1 MARQRTRKPVHPGT
15 VFQQDVLQPLRM
27 RITDAAD
34 HLGISRKHLSLF
46 INGHIGCSK
55 DLAIRLA
62 HATDTS
68 VESWL
73 NMQAAV
79 DAWEAEH
86 ELANEDKYSAIK
98 PLRKPAA

>member
-1 MARQRTRKPVHPGT
+1 MARVRNRKPVHPGT
-15 VFQQDVLQPLRM
+15 VFQQDVLEPLHI

-46 INGHIGCSK
+46 VNGRIGCSK
-55 DLAIRLA
+55 DMAIRLA
-62 HATDTS
+62 HATTTS

-86 ELANEDKYSAIK
+86 ELANEAKYAAIK
-98 PLRKPAA
+98 PLCRPAA